1 MQIRAALR
9 AGVSPNDLAEV
20 FLHTAVYAGV
30 PNSNRAFELGKNALA
45 DAVGST
51 EHDTPR
57 RNPRPSCSLWPAA
70 LLIRAFDAEHPRQT
84 LGCRT
89 GPRWRRCALVS
100 VKAGVSASKGTG
112 AVNVLGSTMSA
123 PAKSGDSHGSVNAI
137 LGSAWST
144 I

>member
-9 AGVSPNDLAEV
+9 TGVSPNDLAEV

-51 EHDTPR
+51 EHAMTEPTPIVQSLARGLAHSRLR
-57 RNPRPSCSLWPAA
+57 R
-70 LLIRAFDAEHPRQT
+70 
-84 LGCRT
+84 RT
-89 GPRWRRCALVS
+89 SASNARVPNWSEMASMSALVS

-137 LGSAWST
+137 LGSWLV

>member
-1 MQIRAALR
+1 
-9 AGVSPNDLAEV
+9 VSPNDLAEV

-70 LLIRAFDAEHPRQT
+70 LLIRAFDAESASNARVPN
-84 LGCRT
+84 
-89 GPRWRRCALVS
+89 WSEMASMSALVS

-137 LGSAWST
+137 LGSAWSM